1 MVQAV
6 TYVLFQFPYTRD
18 WLNEHLD
25 CHGVLGYLTPTT
37 QFSHNELAFDHAPR
51 LLKPGAPLSAEA
63 LSSDE
68 DTKAKSKIRQ
78 SKINSRWVSG
88 PIGQTNRQPSI

>member
-68 DTKAKSKIRQ
+68 DTKAKSNVIIIIT
-78 SKINSRWVSG
+78 ING
-88 PIGQTNRQPSI
+88 LIQGEEL